1 MQIKDREVVSR
12 PKLPGY
18 FIDELIGEGST
29 GSVWTAAYKGKTRYA
44 VKSLRGIAINRQ
56 VLSDS
61 LVKIYK
67 SKPHPGIA
75 KIHDFDLASPHAY
88 ITMELYAERTTN
100 SEGTSIVRPRN
111 LETLCGNV
119 SSDDGWK
126 IAIQIA
132 EAMAHLHENRIIHCN
147 LKPTNVLFGSGMNPQ
162 PKISDFSQGMLG
174 GTEQLETSDSL
185 FYCAPEQLQHGKQF
199 FEGKGEQWDVYAYGA
214 TIYRLMTG
222 KFCRLNDEIVKYRKK
237 RETQLNLHSE
247 ISTHRVAMALSSQE
261 TVDWPSEAIS
271 QKEQLYRSIIEKC
284 LSLNETHRYSDMN
297 EVLEELQEC
306 NNNRQITL
314 PSEGNP
320 LNVTINKKTRWEHA
334 KTVLLSAVVSA
345 TATVIITLNL
355 QDKKSEIAPVPLPE
369 PTKTPKE
376 TPINLNPEAEKEEPT
391 PAPEIKDARIANLI
405 NDFQQS
411 QSALNELCRM
421 LASLDEEGNPL
432 YRFPEGT
439 IGSMLTYYDKF
450 ISRNADD
457 PALRDSVINALSN
470 SSELHILLGDF
481 TSAGQKLTQ
490 ATELIESD
498 EIGGGDAGELLQRR
512 ARLYKNLS
520 TSKSGAQM
528 HRAATAAATQ
538 SFLYYKELLS
548 REPNDPANSRA
559 AAESALL
566 LAKKLRNSEQIDL
579 SQQYA
584 DQTIQIITATTADS
598 LPLEKDQLLLASAH
612 FELGQTLHEKG
623 ELDIANESY
632 QNSIAGYTELV
643 TAFPEKLNY
652 QFQLARALGEEADI
666 AFVTADPEA
675 NVINNDA
682 IEILTALTEK
692 SPSNRYK
699 FQMARRLYAF
709 SRSIESEGES
719 SAARTQSHAALNI
732 LKDLIKNE
740 PSNFDYQN
748 EIAQLC
754 RQLADLHKK
763 AGDTEK
769 SVQLSREAVR
779 HIKNLLEKDLD
790 VENNNRKKNNYR
802 EMIAKDYGKL
812 GWHLANTGEEED
824 IPEAKESFKTAQDYY
839 QQILDIE
846 PANDDA
852 KRWLQWA
859 KDCLAELP

>member
-1 MQIKDREVVSR
+1 MSR

-29 GSVWTAAYKGKTRYA
+29 GSVWTAAYQGKTRFA

-56 VLSDS
+56 ILSDS

-67 SKPHPGIA
+67 GKAHPGIVT
-75 KIHDFDLASPHAY
+75 IHDFDLASPHAY
-88 ITMELYAERTTN
+88 VTMDLYAERTTN
-100 SEGTSIVRPRN
+100 SDGISIIRPRN

-132 EAMAHLHENRIIHCN
+132 EGMAHLHENRIIHCN
-147 LKPTNVLFGSGMNPQ
+147 LKPTNVLFESGINPQ

-185 FYCAPEQLQHGKQF
+185 FYCAPEQLQQGNQF
-199 FEGKGEQWDVYAYGA
+199 YEGGGEKWDVYAYGA
-214 TIYRLMTG
+214 TIYSLLTS

-247 ISTHRVAMALSSQE
+247 ISTHRVALALSSQE
-261 TVDWPSEAIS
+261 TVNWPTEAIS
-271 QKEQLYRSIIEKC
+271 QEEQLYRSIIEKC
-284 LSLNETHRYSDMN
+284 LSIKETHRYSDMT
-297 EVLEELQEC
+297 EVLKELQRIN
-306 NNNRQITL
+306 NNNRQSTL
-314 PSEGNP
+314 PSEENA
-320 LNVTINKKTRWEHA
+320 LSLTINKKTKWKHA
-334 KTVLLSAVVSA
+334 KTALLSAAVSA
-345 TATVIITLNL
+345 AAAIIITLNF
-355 QDKKSEIAPVPLPE
+355 QNQKSQIAPAPLPE
-369 PTKTPKE
+369 PTKEPEE
-376 TPINLNPEAEKEEPT
+376 TPIDTTPEAEQEEPI
-391 PAPEIKDARIANLI
+391 PAPEGKDTQIANLI

-450 ISRNADD
+450 ISRNTDD

-490 ATELIESD
+490 ATKLIESD

-790 VENNNRKKNNYR
+790 VENNNHKKNNYR